1 MESTINYNSLLV
13 ISITAFITP
22 FLVSSLKKIKIPYQV
37 GEIIIGVVIG
47 KTVLNL
53 ITPDITII
61 FLSNLGLAY
70 LMFLSG
76 LEVNFDDFT
85 SKKSDKSFLVISIKM
100 LIFSAIISYLLSL
113 TVLRLIGINGG
124 TNLFTLIFMASS
136 PGLVLPILKQKNIL
150 KSEFGKVALTFS
162 ILCEFIAIIGITVIF
177 SISEH
182 GMSFKSFE
190 FALIFIFAI
199 VLYFIAKLFM
209 KKHDFSAPSFKNLH
223 LMVRAAF
230 ALILILVAIAQKLN
244 TEIVL
249 GSFLAGL
256 IFSLLIGKA
265 KEEISHQLDIIGYGF
280 LIPIFFIMVGAN
292 VDLRV
297 VVTNPLVLVTVIV
310 LTLIFFIVKLIPCVL
325 LKKKFGFKESLA
337 CSMILTPQLSLVIVA
352 AQMALEF
359 DYITN
364 IDYSAFIMTT
374 IVSCIIFPVIFDK
387 LTYKNN
393 EKVVESK
400 EMIIREV
407 VFSSIS
413 LEEKS
418 LKDCKFPS
426 GCRVFSITRN
436 EQEFMPN
443 ANTKLVNGDLIILA
457 GEKDKVYETMEVL
470 GEH

>member
-1 MESTINYNSLLV
+1 
-13 ISITAFITP
+13 
-22 FLVSSLKKIKIPYQV
+22 
-37 GEIIIGVVIG
+37 
-47 KTVLNL
+47 
-53 ITPDITII
+53 
-61 FLSNLGLAY
+61 
-70 LMFLSG
+70 
-76 LEVNFDDFT
+76 
-85 SKKSDKSFLVISIKM
+85 
-100 LIFSAIISYLLSL
+100 
-113 TVLRLIGINGG
+113 
-124 TNLFTLIFMASS
+124 
-136 PGLVLPILKQKNIL
+136 
-150 KSEFGKVALTFS
+150 
-162 ILCEFIAIIGITVIF
+162 
-177 SISEH
+177 
-182 GMSFKSFE
+182 
-190 FALIFIFAI
+190 
-199 VLYFIAKLFM
+199 M
-209 KKHDFSAPSFKNLH
+209 KKHDFSSPSFKNLH

-265 KEEISHQLDIIGYGF
+265 KEEISHQLEIIGYGF

-292 VDLRV
+292 VNLRV
-297 VVTNPLVLVTVIV
+297 VFTNPSVLITVVV
-310 LTLIFFIVKLIPCVL
+310 LTLIFFIVKLIPCIL
-325 LKKKFGFKESLA
+325 LKKKFGFKDALA

-364 IDYSAFIMTT
+364 IEYSAFIMTT
-374 IVSCIIFPVIFDK
+374 IVSCIIFPIIFDK
-387 LTYKNN
+387 LTHKNDGN
-393 EKVVESK
+393 IIESK

-413 LEEKS
+413 LEEKA

-443 ANTKLVNGDLIILA
+443 ANTKLINGDLIILA
-457 GEKDKVYETMEVL
+457 GEKNKVYETMDVL